1 LTDRARAGVVGGIMN
16 FVGNVGGILVPII
29 VGVLVHRTGSY
40 FFALMFFT
48 AAGVLYFTGSMMIDY
63 GRKLPI

>member
-1 LTDRARAGVVGGIMN
+1 MSSVFFDFGPFGGCFSAGWG
-16 FVGNVGGILVPII
+16 
-29 VGVLVHRTGSY
+29 Y
-40 FFALMFFT
+40 FFALMFFA